1 MFKAYTQ
8 SDEVQKE
15 IIPALAEKYANKLS
29 AILAPL
35 FVSDSSTVTDDIFH
49 SWGQAEESSRARR
62 QTIISFFDGMLKIKA
77 MSVVS
82 GETYQLLWVPIQ
94 ERIDGNDTQVDKN
107 CYTTEEAAGKGL
119 CVFPAIYVN
128 EPKEMDGEKVYSG
141 DIDEVVCHSKNFK
154 RVHDKAD
161 CIGWCLYSAPAD
173 ERRCETERRT
183 CLL

>member
-1 MFKAYTQ
+1 VLKAYTQ

-35 FVSDSSTVTDDIFH
+35 FVSDSSTITDDIFH
-49 SWGQAEESSRARR
+49 SWGQAEEFSGTRH
-62 QTIISFFDGMLKIKA
+62 QYIINCFSDMLKIKA

-94 ERIDGNDTQVDKN
+94 ERIAGDDTQVDKHS
-107 CYTTEEAAGKGL
+107 YTTEEAAGKGL

-128 EPKEMDGEKVYSG
+128 APKEMDGEKVYSG
-141 DIDEVVCHSKNFK
+141 DIDEVVCHSKNFL
-154 RVHDKAD
+154 RVHDKGD
-161 CIGWCLYSAPAD
+161 CIGWCLYSA
-173 ERRCETERRT
+173 
-183 CLL
+183 LLA